1 MTTSYTN
8 ILKPLEFLEFFCG
21 GGMARIGLGA
31 GWKCLFSNDFDPKK
45 AESYKSNF
53 PPAQELHV
61 GDVAKITTQ
70 QLKGRAA
77 LAWAS
82 FPCQDLSLAGYGK
95 GLAGERSGVFWPFWH
110 LLMNLK
116 AEGRHPPVVALE
128 NVSGLITSHGGK
140 DLTGL
145 LTGLVEAGYRVGALE
160 IDAAHFLPHSRPRL
174 FIVAVANGVVLPKGL
189 IAKTPNP
196 AWHRSKLQDLVEDLP
211 KTVRKGW
218 VWWKMPMPTADVPNL
233 SELIDHDFSN
243 ATWDS
248 PAVTEKLLRM
258 MTPGNLA
265 KVTAARESGLLQ
277 VGTIYKRT
285 RAGVQR
291 AEVRFDGLSGCLR
304 TPAGGSSRQVVMV
317 VKGDEVRSRLISAR
331 ETARLMGL
339 PESYI
344 LPIKYNDAYHLTGDG
359 VVVPAVN
366 WLSQH
371 LLRPLA
377 LSAQHLIESEAR
389 KASVGASRALF
400 PV

>member
-1 MTTSYTN
+1 MTSSYSN
-8 ILKPLEFLEFFCG
+8 VLKPLGFFEFFCG

-45 AESYKSNF
+45 GIAYKSNF
-53 PPAQELHV
+53 APAEELHV
-61 GDVAKITTQ
+61 GDVAKITTS
-70 QLKGRAA
+70 QLPTRAP

-95 GLAGERSGVFWPFWH
+95 GLAGERSGVFWPFWR
-110 LLMNLK
+110 LLMSLK

-145 LTGLVEAGYRVGALE
+145 ISGLVEAGYKVGTLE
-160 IDAAHFLPHSRPRL
+160 IDAAYFLPHSRPRL

-189 IAKTPNP
+189 VAKIPNP
-196 AWHRSKLQDLVEDLP
+196 AWHRRKLQDLVEELP
-211 KTVRKGW
+211 EAVRKNW
-218 VWWKMPMPTADVPNL
+218 IWWKIPMPTADVPNL
-233 SELIDHDFSN
+233 SELIEHDFSDS
-243 ATWDS
+243 TWDS
-248 PAVTEKLLRM
+248 LAVTEKLLRM

-265 KVTAARESGLLQ
+265 KVAAARESGVLH

-285 RAGVQR
+285 RTGVQR

-304 TPAGGSSRQVVMV
+304 TPAGGSSRQIVMV
-317 VKGDEVRSRLISAR
+317 VKGNEVRSRLISAR

-339 PESYI
+339 PESYT
-344 LPIKYNDAYHLTGDG
+344 LPGKYNDAYHLTGDG
-359 VVVPAVN
+359 VVVPVVN
-366 WLSQH
+366 WLGQH

-377 LSAQHLIESEAR
+377 LSAQHLIEEDAGKLTTNS
-389 KASVGASRALF
+389 SRPLF
-400 PV
+400 HA